1 MLRSKSTVGIDLF
14 SAESVWNLDGGF
26 LWRHPQSLDELW
38 NLTTTVILVTI
49 LWDMGMMQSEP
60 CCFWA
65 LFLLVA
71 TIYSAWKQ
79 PAAFPRGQIHSQAKE
94 VGQTYP

>member
-38 NLTTTVILVTI
+38 NLTTTVILVNP
-49 LWDMGMMQSEP
+49 LGHGHDAVR
-60 CCFWA
+60 A
-65 LFLLVA
+65 LLLLGSV
-71 TIYSAWKQ
+71 S
-79 PAAFPRGQIHSQAKE
+79 PRGNHLLCLETARCLS
-94 VGQTYP
+94 